1 MHSRQVS
8 YLRATPDGAR
18 NMAVAETEIEDRDIS
33 RTMRV
38 LGGAK
43 AVGRPVRDRLEAHE
57 VILKGFKAGVLD
69 HLRKQFVVLD
79 ASGNLEKALGVSLRT
94 MQRRRKS
101 PDSRL
106 TAEQSGRAW
115 KFAEILA
122 RVTRML
128 GSQEEAEA
136 WLERPAMALDRERP
150 IDLLATTAGVEALE
164 QHLTRVEY
172 GVYT

>member
-1 MHSRQVS
+1 
-8 YLRATPDGAR
+8 
-18 NMAVAETEIEDRDIS
+18 
-33 RTMRV
+33 
-38 LGGAK
+38 
-43 AVGRPVRDRLEAHE
+43 
-57 VILKGFKAGVLD
+57 
-69 HLRKQFVVLD
+69 
-79 ASGNLEKALGVSLRT
+79 